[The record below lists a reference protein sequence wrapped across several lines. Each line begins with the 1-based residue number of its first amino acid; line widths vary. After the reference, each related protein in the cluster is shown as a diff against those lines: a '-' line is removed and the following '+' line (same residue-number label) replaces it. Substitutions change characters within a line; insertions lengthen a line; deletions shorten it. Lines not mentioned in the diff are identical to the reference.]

1 MNSNQEI
8 LSAIR
13 EFLIDQNDTKK
24 MLSDELKTIVSEN
37 YDDNFSEFMSKEVL
51 NEDYGSLQEEIEEL
65 YWNDFFIS

>member
-1 MNSNQEI
+1 MKSKD
-8 LSAIR
+8 LLDSIR

-51 NEDYGSLQEEIEEL
+51 NEDYGSLQEEIKEL
-65 YWNDFFIS
+65 YWNEFFIS

>member
-24 MLSDELKTIVSEN
+24 MLSDELKTIVSEY

-51 NEDYGSLQEEIEEL
+51 NEDYGSLQEEIKEL
-65 YWNDFFIS
+65 YWNEFFIS